1 MTTFKELNL
10 SEPILRSL
18 EQMGFEEATPIQK
31 ETIPFAMEGKDV
43 IGQAQTGTGKTA
55 AFGIPM
61 LEKFDRKIRKVRGLI
76 IAPTRELAVQVAEEL
91 NRIGKNKGI
100 RALAIYGGQQMQRQV
115 RALRDGPQM
124 VVATPGRLM
133 DHMRRKTIR
142 TDDIEVVVLDEA
154 DEMLNMGFIDDIRD
168 ILKSVPSE
176 RQTLLFSATMP
187 KEIREIATTM
197 MKSPEEVKVKAKE
210 MTVENI
216 EQYFMEV
223 PERYKFDT
231 LSNHLDIHAPELAIV
246 FSRTKKR
253 VDEIAEGLQA
263 RGFKAEGTHGDL
275 TQGKRES
282 VLNKFKHG
290 RIEVLVATDVAARGL
305 DISGVTH
312 VYNFDIPQDPESY
325 VHRIGRTG
333 RAGKTGEA
341 ISFITPREIGHLQ
354 VIQQVTK
361 GQIKRLVPP
370 TNQQAQRGQQQV
382 VVENLV
388 KAMEDRDLQSYNETA
403 TQLLEEHDS
412 VTIVSAAL
420 SLLAK
425 ERKQTPVR
433 LSSIAPISVR
443 NQRSG
448 RGGGKGG
455 QRRPNNKRFYG
466 KRRGQSGQG
475 GQGGGSQGGRSRKG
489 NFQNRDRRK
498 KRS

>member
-1 MTTFKELNL
+1 MTTFKELHL
-10 SEPILRSL
+10 SEPILKSL
-18 EQMGFEEATPIQK
+18 EHMGFEEATPIQK
-31 ETIPFAMEGKDV
+31 ETIPYAMEGKDV

-76 IAPTRELAVQVAEEL
+76 IAPTRELAIQVAEEL
-91 NRIGKNKGI
+91 NRIGRNKGI
-100 RALAIYGGQQMQRQV
+100 RALAIYGGQQMQRQI
-115 RALRDGPQM
+115 RALKDGPQM

-133 DHMRRKTIR
+133 DHMRRKTIK
-142 TDDIEVVVLDEA
+142 TADVEVVVLDEA

-168 ILKSVPSE
+168 ILKGVPSE

-187 KEIREIATTM
+187 KEIREIASTM
-197 MKSPEEVKVKAKE
+197 MKNTEEVKVKAKE

-231 LSNHLDIHAPELAIV
+231 LTNHLDIHAPELAIV
-246 FSRTKKR
+246 FSRTKRR
-253 VDEIAEGLQA
+253 VDEISEGLQA
-263 RGFKAEGTHGDL
+263 RGFKAEGIHGDL

-354 VIQQVTK
+354 VIQKVTK

-388 KAMEDRDLQSYNETA
+388 KAMEEKDLKSYNETA

-412 VTIVSAAL
+412 VSVISAAL
-420 SLLAK
+420 SLLTK
-425 ERKQTPVR
+425 ERKHTPVR
-433 LSSIAPISVR
+433 LSSIAPISV
-443 NQRSG
+443 QRQG

-455 QRRPNNKRFYG
+455 PRRSNNKRFHG
-466 KRRGQSGQG
+466 KRRGQG
-475 GQGGGSQGGRSRKG
+475 GKQGGRNRKG
-489 NFQNRDRRK
+489 NFQKGRNSGR